1 MVVIKMAKKIKIKNP
16 RNKAIPKDADTW
28 VNSREDIK
36 RLTFDM
42 PASLH
47 AKLKIHAVR
56 ENKTMGDVIIELL
69 KEEL

>member
-1 MVVIKMAKKIKIKNP
+1 MAKKIQIKNP
-16 RNKAIPKDADTW
+16 RNKAVPKDPDTW

-47 AKLKIHAVR
+47 AKLKIYAVR
-56 ENKTMGDVIIELL
+56 ENKTMGEVIIDLL

>member
-1 MVVIKMAKKIKIKNP
+1 MAKKIKIKNP

-47 AKLKIHAVR
+47 AKLKIYAVK
-56 ENKTMGDVIIELL
+56 ENKTMGDIIIDLL
-69 KEEL
+69 KENI